1 MAEIAQKKIREGLR
15 IRRKK
20 KGLTQKE
27 LAQELGMSR
36 SFYGLI
42 ETGLREPSMDVA
54 IKMAEYFDT
63 TIEDLFYRTYWL
75 NYLESRNIREQDV
88 VYRKPY

>member
-1 MAEIAQKKIREGLR
+1 MVEVSQKKIREGLR

-54 IKMAEYFDT
+54 IKMARYFDT
-63 TIEDLFYRTYWL
+63 TIEDLFYRSYWL
-75 NYLESRNIREQDV
+75 KYLDSREIKEIDV
-88 VYRKPY
+88 VYRKQ

>member
-1 MAEIAQKKIREGLR
+1 MVEVSQKKIREGLR

-54 IKMAEYFDT
+54 IKMARYFDT
-63 TIEDLFYRTYWL
+63 TIEDLFYRSYWL
-75 NYLESRNIREQDV
+75 KYLDSRELKEQDV
-88 VYRKPY
+88 IYRKQY

>member
-1 MAEIAQKKIREGLR
+1 MVEVSQKKIREGLR

-54 IKMAEYFDT
+54 IKMARYFDT
-63 TIEDLFYRTYWL
+63 TIEDLFYRSYWL
-75 NYLESRNIREQDV
+75 KYLDSREIKEIDV
-88 VYRKPY
+88 IYRKQ